1 MALSRRISDAQLLVV
16 VIFVLSVLDLALLE
30 RKFDLFSGGFLL
42 PERVVTFS
50 ARLMFCAAV
59 VALETGMAG
68 CVWYLLHIV
77 GLMRNTAVG
86 VTRYLFVVLYGG
98 GSVVGLVAK
107 YQILSYFGDFLSL
120 NVLRNLGGG
129 SLAGAL
135 NYGSSE
141 LLLFAAWLVP
151 GITATWLSFR
161 WMKRRLP
168 AMKRPPNG
176 SVGQLSLRLAACLGL
191 LLGVSVAANANTV
204 MRRYFPKI
212 TPFAI
217 ARSVLDDFSAREP
230 SVLEGYAATV
240 SAGTPA
246 AMLDVGFG
254 QRKDNLVLIVSE
266 STRADVLGAE
276 VDGKPVTPV
285 WRALAAEGAAAPS
298 YYSHTGFTTSSLK
311 ALFLGSLDRSRPMG
325 GSLFEVLKREGYQIV
340 VISGQDESFGDMA
353 RDTGQQVADIYF
365 DARSAKMDRVFNSAA
380 AGSLTLSNG
389 RVVQEFEAIAG
400 KIDWKRPVFFY
411 INLQAAH
418 FPYYHPNM
426 PRMLESQPLDRGD
439 ISEEQKVRLK
449 RTYHNAVAYSDWATG
464 KIVSRIKQVGV
475 YERTLVA
482 VSADHGESLFDDGI
496 LGHGIRVTDSQLH
509 ALLLANRPLPA
520 FSGVLAQSDL
530 AVELLKGVGATVDGA
545 RRHTP
550 VLELIGDPAMPAE
563 LGYMDGGQ
571 DYFVLNNLTGEIKA
585 DWLSRP
591 MPVETIAPG
600 SREQKTLLK
609 LVADWKNQVRH

>member
-1 MALSRRISDAQLLVV
+1 
-16 VIFVLSVLDLALLE
+16 
-30 RKFDLFSGGFLL
+30 
-42 PERVVTFS
+42 
-50 ARLMFCAAV
+50 
-59 VALETGMAG
+59 
-68 CVWYLLHIV
+68 
-77 GLMRNTAVG
+77 
-86 VTRYLFVVLYGG
+86 
-98 GSVVGLVAK
+98 
-107 YQILSYFGDFLSL
+107 
-120 NVLRNLGGG
+120 
-129 SLAGAL
+129 
-135 NYGSSE
+135 
-141 LLLFAAWLVP
+141 
-151 GITATWLSFR
+151 
-161 WMKRRLP
+161 
-168 AMKRPPNG
+168 
-176 SVGQLSLRLAACLGL
+176 
-191 LLGVSVAANANTV
+191 
-204 MRRYFPKI
+204 
-212 TPFAI
+212 
-217 ARSVLDDFSAREP
+217 
-230 SVLEGYAATV
+230 
-240 SAGTPA
+240 
-246 AMLDVGFG
+246 
-254 QRKDNLVLIVSE
+254 
-266 STRADVLGAE
+266 
-276 VDGKPVTPV
+276 
-285 WRALAAEGAAAPS
+285 
-298 YYSHTGFTTSSLK
+298 
-311 ALFLGSLDRSRPMG
+311 
-325 GSLFEVLKREGYQIV
+325 
-340 VISGQDESFGDMA
+340 
-353 RDTGQQVADIYF
+353 
-365 DARSAKMDRVFNSAA
+365 VFNSAA

-464 KIVSRIKQVGV
+464 KIVETIKRAGA

-530 AVELLKGVGATVDGA
+530 AVELLKGIGATVDGA
-545 RRHTP
+545 RRHSP

-563 LGYMDGGQ
+563 LGFMNGGQ

-585 DWLSRP
+585 NWLSRP